1 MASASLKIPLHILIH
16 FFKNNVSYVTVKARK
31 QNPNALVKHL

>member
-1 MASASLKIPLHILIH
+1 MASASLKIPLHILTP
-16 FFKNNVSYVTVKARK
+16 FSKNNELYVTVKARK